1 MTWIRKVFSG
11 LAYISFTLCILLCF
25 NLATSYLLKCRLEFP
40 VLLFVSVC
48 VSPTII
54 VLKKGFSK
62 HLKVVFIALCPIL
75 FFINSMGQKT
85 LAPCS
90 NSQRTE
96 SKQR

>member
-48 VSPTII
+48 VFPTII
-54 VLKKGFSK
+54 VFKKRFNKYLKI
-62 HLKVVFIALCPIL
+62 VFIALCPIL
-75 FFINSMGQKT
+75 FFINSMEQKV

-90 NSQRTE
+90 NSQRNE
-96 SKQR
+96 LKQK